1 MLIKKRIY
9 ISLLLFSLLPL
20 ILISY
25 LTEQVA
31 KKSLQQIITNDF
43 QVLTREKAHAI
54 GRHIDERINE
64 THMLAKHPAI
74 ISAVHKANAQYQSQ
88 DMSTVMDKVH
98 KQDKEWIN
106 SKGESILAKAIAN
119 NQISQLLKEIQARK
133 PESYGEIFLT
143 DQLGMTLGMTKTLSD
158 YYQGDEYWWQ
168 YTRYTLNGKAFL
180 DDRGFDKSV
189 GEIVIGVV
197 VPIIDHNEIIG
208 ILKINFRVRAI
219 LQIVSGEK
227 LEPGYELIL
236 SRSDGSII
244 TTSNS
249 AIKKLS
255 ENKEKRSKWLSASHL
270 IKHKFTTRVIKGAVV
285 GISGET
291 TQIEK
296 TWNVTYKVEKSIAF
310 SSLKKLQETAIL
322 LAIIAFIL
330 ATIIGFLLSR
340 TITEPLSVL
349 NQGIKIIGSG
359 NLTHR
364 IALKAKNEFATLA
377 SSFNNMTQELQDTL
391 ASRDELNQEVA
402 ERKQAQHE
410 LESLKYYLNEI
421 LDAMPSIVI
430 GVDKKAIITHWNRQA
445 IISTNISIEQAIGSE
460 LEKLLTI
467 FPSHIEKI
475 INAITTNKN
484 LKLSRINYT
493 ILNQN
498 YYADLL
504 IYPLTAPGIEGAVI
518 RVDDITDQILM
529 QQAAFQTEKML
540 SVGSLATGMAHELN
554 NPLGGILQGI
564 QNIRRRLSDELKNNI
579 TIAQE
584 HKLDLKQAQA
594 YFHQRMIY
602 TIIDSI
608 EEAGKRA
615 AQIITNM
622 MSFSQTE
629 KSAIKLYDL
638 AKLIDEVIS
647 LARIDY
653 DMKTKFGFSDINIIR
668 DYQNNL
674 PHINSLD
681 KELKQVILNILRNSA
696 QALSNQINSPSPD
709 IEPSIN
715 IRLSS
720 YADKVNIEIKDSGP
734 GMDSETLTRIFEP
747 FYTTQA
753 VGQGT
758 GLGLSIAYYI
768 IHEQLLGEIKAE
780 STIGQGTKITIQLP
794 LDMDK

>member
-1 MLIKKRIY
+1 
-9 ISLLLFSLLPL
+9 
-20 ILISY
+20 
-25 LTEQVA
+25 
-31 KKSLQQIITNDF
+31 
-43 QVLTREKAHAI
+43 
-54 GRHIDERINE
+54 
-64 THMLAKHPAI
+64 
-74 ISAVHKANAQYQSQ
+74 
-88 DMSTVMDKVH
+88 
-98 KQDKEWIN
+98 
-106 SKGESILAKAIAN
+106 
-119 NQISQLLKEIQARK
+119 
-133 PESYGEIFLT
+133 
-143 DQLGMTLGMTKTLSD
+143 
-158 YYQGDEYWWQ
+158 
-168 YTRYTLNGKAFL
+168 
-180 DDRGFDKSV
+180 
-189 GEIVIGVV
+189 

-402 ERKQAQHE
+402 ERKQVQHE

-430 GVDKKAIITHWNRQA
+430 GVDKKTIITHWNRQA
-445 IISTNISIEQAIGSE
+445 IISTNISIEQAIGSK

-493 ILNQN
+493 IVNQN

-504 IYPLTAPGIEGAVI
+504 IYPLAAPGIEGAVI
-518 RVDDITDQILM
+518 RVDDITDQVLM
-529 QQAAFQTEKML
+529 QQAA
-540 SVGSLATGMAHELN
+540 
-554 NPLGGILQGI
+554 
-564 QNIRRRLSDELKNNI
+564 LSDELKNNI

-602 TIIDSI
+602 TILDSI

-629 KSAIKLYDL
+629 KSAIKSYDL

-653 DMKTKFGFSDINIIR
+653 DLKTKFGFSDINIIR

-780 STIGQGTKITIQLP
+780 SIIGQGTKITIQLP
-794 LDMDK
+794 